1 MEKCQCYI
9 HSLKQ
14 GENHVLGEQMLNG
27 FGTCLPK
34 MLFIWQSI
42 TA

>member
-14 GENHVLGEQMLNG
+14 GENHVLGEVPFSPL
-27 FGTCLPK
+27 LPG
-34 MLFIWQSI
+34 LVLRNL
-42 TA
+42 